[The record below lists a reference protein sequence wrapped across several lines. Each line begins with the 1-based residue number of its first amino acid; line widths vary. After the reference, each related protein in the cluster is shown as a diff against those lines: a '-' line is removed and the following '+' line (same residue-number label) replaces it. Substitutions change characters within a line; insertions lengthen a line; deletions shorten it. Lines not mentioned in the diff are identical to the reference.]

1 MTRTLYAIKSW
12 PHGHILD
19 VCETR
24 EEARDTI
31 EAYEE
36 QDIDDC
42 VYSPGNY
49 YISEV
54 SIESGPCRNC
64 AYFEK
69 CRELD
74 EPMPNDPSC
83 IMFARKE
90 IVP

>member
-19 VCETR
+19 VYDTR

-31 EAYEE
+31 AAWEE
-36 QDIDDC
+36 QDMDEC

-49 YISEV
+49 YISEYAD
-54 SIESGPCRNC
+54 EDGRC
-64 AYFEK
+64 ADCSFLAK

-74 EPMPNDPSC
+74 EPNPNEPAC

-90 IVP
+90 VEP